1 MHGVQGFLLAF
12 VCGMYVYVW
21 MYVCMHVCM
30 HVRFLRPAGFAE
42 VHLNSSKIWWEDV
55 AGNEHKE
62 LWLVR
67 APADVSE

>member
-1 MHGVQGFLLAF
+1 MVCKAF
-12 VCGMYVYVW
+12 CLPLSVVCMCMYG
-21 MYVCMHVCM
+21 CMHVRM